1 VHLIVSTSY
10 PDGSP
15 KHLAE
20 EVRRD
25 VSAKTDVLRTL
36 SPRTGAYFN
45 EADAGEPEWQG
56 SSFGEGYAL
65 LEIAK
70 SKVDPQGVLW
80 CRGCVGSEEWR
91 EGEGGG
97 LCKVGEEGMGK

>member
-1 VHLIVSTSY
+1 VHLIVSTTY
-10 PDGSP
+10 PDSP
-15 KHLAE
+15 SPHTLVE

-25 VSAKTDVLRTL
+25 VSAKTNLLRTL

-45 EADAGEPEWQG
+45 EADAGESEWQEAF
-56 SSFGEGYAL
+56 FGRAYEGL
-65 LEIAK
+65 KEVK
-70 SKVDPQGVLW
+70 ERVDPGGVLW

-97 LCKVGEEGMGK
+97 LCREGMGE